1 MTNLTINETPIR
13 TSKNYGINN
22 IKLENIDI
30 PELVNEFNGL
40 EITGNSEK
48 FNIENKKI
56 ENKIKYG
63 NGDILTK
70 QIKEI
75 SNKDIQIYVKD
86 NSEKVIN
93 LNFNFSKDN
102 KDLIDNIL
110 IQSEES
116 SKSTIII
123 KYSSNDDLKYYHNG
137 QLKISAKK
145 GSELNIIIL
154 NLLNNNSNNFLA
166 IENILEDNAKID
178 YTVIDFGGKNSITNY
193 YTNLQG
199 KESKNNINTIYLG
212 NEEQVLDL
220 NYIVEVFGEKSN
232 INMNVKGAIKDKAK
246 KHFKGTI
253 DFKKGSKKA
262 KGDEN
267 EYCTILSPTAKA
279 ISLPILLCTEEDVE
293 GNHSAAAG
301 KIDNKELFY
310 IMSRGFSM
318 IEAQKLIVRARF
330 NEVLESINEE
340 YLKEEILG
348 RINQKLG

>member
-1 MTNLTINETPIR
+1 MENLILNETPIR
-13 TSKNYGINN
+13 TSRNYGINN
-22 IKLENIDI
+22 IKLENVDI
-30 PELVNEFNGL
+30 PKMVSKFDGL
-40 EITGNSEK
+40 QITGDTER

-63 NGDILTK
+63 NGEILK
-70 QIKEI
+70 NQIKNI
-75 SNKDIQIYVKD
+75 SNKDMQIYVKD
-86 NSEKVIN
+86 NLEKKIE
-93 LNFNFSKDN
+93 LDFNFSKEN
-102 KDLIDNIL
+102 KDLIENIF
-110 IQSEES
+110 IRAEEA

-123 KYSSNDDLKYYHNG
+123 KYSSDDDLKYYHNG
-137 QLKISAKK
+137 QLKIYAKK
-145 GSELNIIIL
+145 GSKLDIIIL

-166 IENILEDNAKID
+166 IENILEDNAKIN

-193 YTNLQG
+193 YTNLKG

-212 NEEQVLDL
+212 NKEQVLDL

-253 DFKKGSKKA
+253 DFKKGCKKA
-262 KGDEN
+262 IGDEN
-267 EYCTILSPTAKA
+267 EYCTILSTTAKG
-279 ISLPILLCTEEDVE
+279 ISLPMLLCTEEDVE
-293 GNHSAAAG
+293 GNHSTASG

-340 YLKEEILG
+340 YLKEEILDK
-348 RINQKLG
+348 INQKLG